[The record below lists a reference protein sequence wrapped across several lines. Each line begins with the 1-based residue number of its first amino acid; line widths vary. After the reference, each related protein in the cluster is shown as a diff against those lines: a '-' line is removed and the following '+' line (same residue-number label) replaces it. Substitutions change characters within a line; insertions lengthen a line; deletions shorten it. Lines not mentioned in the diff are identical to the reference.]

1 MGVEI
6 SLRTFL
12 TFFSHFF
19 YKDGLLDF
27 WNLWKWNRYVSLEL
41 MGVEISLRTFLTF
54 FSYFFIRTASWTS
67 GTFGNGPSKQV
78 DVLMGVG
85 FSKNIFNILFFF
97 FYRDGLLDFWNLW
110 KWTQ

>member
-6 SLRTFL
+6 SSRTFL

-27 WNLWKWNRYVSLEL
+27 WNLWKWNQYVSLEL
-41 MGVEISLRTFLTF
+41 MGVKILPRTFLTF
-54 FSYFFIRTASWTS
+54 FSHFFIRMISWTS
-67 GTFGNGPSKQV
+67 GTFRNGSSRQV

-85 FSKNIFNILFFF
+85 FSKNVSNVLSLSFL
-97 FYRDGLLDFWNLW
+97 
-110 KWTQ
+110 